1 MYKWVYILYLL
12 FIHGWGGELGENLLQ
27 KSNTNFRYTIF
38 LFVPVKRNL
47 WHLIMSNKK
56 NHNYEG
62 TSWYLRKVD

>member
-12 FIHGWGGELGENLLQ
+12 FIHGWGGGLGENLLQ
-27 KSNTNFRYTIF
+27 KSNTNFRHTIF

-47 WHLIMSNKK
+47 WHLILANKT

-62 TSWYLRKVD
+62 TSWYLRNVD